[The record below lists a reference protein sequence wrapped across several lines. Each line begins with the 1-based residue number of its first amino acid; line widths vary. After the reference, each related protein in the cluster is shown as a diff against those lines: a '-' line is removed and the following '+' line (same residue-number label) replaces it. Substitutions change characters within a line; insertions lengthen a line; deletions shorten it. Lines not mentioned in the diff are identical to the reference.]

1 MTSTI
6 IGRPG
11 ADEYTPFYASYI
23 AQVAEA
29 DPVPVLESQ
38 AIATQAL
45 LRGISEEQSLFRYAP
60 GKWSIREVVGH
71 LADAERVFAYRAM
84 RVGRGDATP
93 IEGFD
98 EDAYVRGARFDRRSL
113 AELADELAAV
123 RRASLALFRSFEPE
137 TWNLRGIANQSPV
150 TVRALG
156 FIIPGHE
163 RHHVKVL
170 RERYGVGGA

>member
-1 MTSTI
+1 MATAI
-6 IGRPG
+6 IGRPS
-11 ADEYTPFYASYI
+11 ADEYTPFYAGYI

-29 DPVPVLESQ
+29 DPVPVMESQ
-38 AIATQAL
+38 AIATQTL

-60 GKWSIREVVGH
+60 GKWSIREIVGH

-93 IEGFD
+93 MEGFD

-113 AELADELAAV
+113 AELAEELATV
-123 RRASLALFRSFEPE
+123 RRATLALFRSFEPG
-137 TWNLRGIANQSPV
+137 TWNLRGVANKAPV

-163 RHHVKVL
+163 RHHVNVL
-170 RERYGVGGA
+170 RERYGVGT